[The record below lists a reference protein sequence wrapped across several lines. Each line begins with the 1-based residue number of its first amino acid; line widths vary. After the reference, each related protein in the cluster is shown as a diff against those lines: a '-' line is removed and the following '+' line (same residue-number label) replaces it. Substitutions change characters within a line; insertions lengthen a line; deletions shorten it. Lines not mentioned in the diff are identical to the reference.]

1 MLDGLVSELIAS
13 SLAVKHD
20 QATLKQLKSDQL
32 QRAVSSAVIGRGVK
46 HMKIF
51 SSVIQPVSINVNN
64 NRPVDLIDVDRL
76 IRRAFESAT
85 TTAPET
91 LRKWH
96 QAEVTAAAR
105 AKKEASKGE

>member
-1 MLDGLVSELIAS
+1 M
-13 SLAVKHD
+13 H
-20 QATLKQLKSDQL
+20 
-32 QRAVSSAVIGRGVK
+32 
-46 HMKIF
+46 
-51 SSVIQPVSINVNN
+51 NYN

-96 QAEVTAAAR
+96 QAEVTAAAK
-105 AKKEASKGE
+105 AKKEASKSRG